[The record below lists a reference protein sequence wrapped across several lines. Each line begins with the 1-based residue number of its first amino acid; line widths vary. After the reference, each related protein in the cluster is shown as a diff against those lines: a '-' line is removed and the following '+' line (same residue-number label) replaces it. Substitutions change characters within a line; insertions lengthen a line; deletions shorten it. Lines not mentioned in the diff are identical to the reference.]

1 MNAADFISILAPMAV
16 KDQRSTGVLASI
28 TIAQAALESAWGA
41 VAPGNNLFGIK
52 GKGQEAVTQEYQ
64 NGEFVIIMD
73 GFRVYSSWA
82 ESVADHSRFL
92 IENGRYTA
100 VGFFGYCASLDY
112 VGAANALQKAGYATD
127 PAYASKLIS
136 IIESYQ
142 LNRFDLQGATAEQYV
157 SENDANMALQ
167 LEQWQWKMLG
177 DALDGVY
184 NKGLL
189 SDWIWAEKAYTGE
202 LTETE
207 QSWLTTVILA
217 RMNGV
222 TI

>member
-1 MNAADFISILAPMAV
+1 
-16 KDQRSTGVLASI
+16 
-28 TIAQAALESAWGA
+28 
-41 VAPGNNLFGIK
+41 
-52 GKGQEAVTQEYQ
+52 
-64 NGEFVIIMD
+64 
-73 GFRVYSSWA
+73 
-82 ESVADHSRFL
+82 
-92 IENGRYTA
+92 
-100 VGFFGYCASLDY
+100 
-112 VGAANALQKAGYATD
+112 
-127 PAYASKLIS
+127 
-136 IIESYQ
+136 
-142 LNRFDLQGATAEQYV
+142 
-157 SENDANMALQ
+157 
-167 LEQWQWKMLG
+167 MLG